1 MDVANF
7 DVKALLADQT
17 RSLPEKMA
25 LFHQVIEEARRQKLY
40 LFFRTTTSASTNH
53 IEAVTLETGQP
64 KEMVMMASNNY
75 LGLTTHPEV
84 VARTKAA
91 IDRWGIGMA
100 GPCTLNGNTTLHQEF
115 EARLAAFKHCEAAM
129 LFPSGYAA
137 NIGLI
142 TALLGPHDWFIGDEL
157 NHASLIDGARYS
169 RAQRLVFK
177 HSDLADLERCL
188 REVEGKPGQKLVA
201 VDGVYSMDG
210 EIAPLRPIVDLCK
223 KYRALLLVDDAHGT
237 GAVGQHG
244 RGSLEY
250 CGVEGEVDFVMGTFS
265 KAFGCYGGF
274 IASRK
279 VVINWL
285 RHFARSG
292 MFTAAV
298 APMTV
303 AACLAGLDIIE
314 QHPELVAKLHENAAL
329 VRRRL
334 TEAGFELGGL
344 DAPIIPIFVR
354 SREKVYAI
362 VKEAY
367 ERGLFLSLI
376 EYPAVA
382 PGTERIR
389 LTVMA
394 THTPADLEFAL
405 SLLIELGRKYGVIG
419 RG

>member
-1 MDVANF
+1 MDVAHF
-7 DVKALLADQT
+7 DVKALLTDQT
-17 RSLPEKMA
+17 RPLPEKMA

-40 LFFRTTTSASTNH
+40 LFFRTTTGASTNH
-53 IEAVTLETGQP
+53 IEAVTLETGRRL
-64 KEMVMMASNNY
+64 EMVMMASNNY

-84 VARTKAA
+84 TARAKAA
-91 IDRWGIGMA
+91 IDTWGVGMA
-100 GPCTLNGNTTLHQEF
+100 GPGTLNGHTTLHQEF

-129 LFPSGYAA
+129 LFPSGYSA

-142 TALLGPHDWFIGDEL
+142 TALLGKHDWFIGDEL

-169 RAQRLVFK
+169 KAQRLVFK
-177 HSDLADLERCL
+177 HSDMADLERCL
-188 REVEGKPGQKLVA
+188 REVAGKPGAKLVA

-223 KYRALLLVDDAHGT
+223 KYQVMLLVDDAHGT
-237 GAVGQHG
+237 GAVGKHG

-250 CGVEGEVDFVMGTFS
+250 CGVEGEVDIVMGTFS

-274 IASRK
+274 VAGRREL
-279 VVINWL
+279 INWL
-285 RHFARSG
+285 RHFARAG

-303 AACLAGLDIIE
+303 AACLGSLDVIE
-314 QHPELVAKLHENAAL
+314 RHPELVAKLHENAGL
-329 VRRRL
+329 VRKRL
-334 TEAGFELGGL
+334 TEMGFELGGL

-354 SREKVYAI
+354 NRDKAYGV

-382 PGTERIR
+382 PGSERIR

-394 THTPADLEFAL
+394 THTPQDIGFAMDLL
-405 SLLIELGRKYGVIG
+405 GELGRKYGIIG
-419 RG
+419 